1 MLTFHRVTRKKLWFQ
16 PSATRLNRLAE
27 RKANA
32 LCTVRIA
39 WVKGKKYPKINELVK
54 VLGDCSLGK

>member
-32 LCTVRIA
+32 LCITRIA
-39 WVKGKKYPKINELVK
+39 WLRRKKYLNINGLVK
-54 VLGDCSLGK
+54 VLGHT